1 MAAHRYWRFKV
12 NSSWGAAYAAIAALQ
27 LRVTAASANL
37 SVTGNGTASASS
49 VYSGSY
55 PASDAFDADTVT
67 SRWVSS
73 ASSTFPGEWVK
84 WDFGSGNAQDI
95 GHMTIVNSTA
105 ETTANVNT
113 GVLQYSDDDTN
124 WVDWIYVSG
133 NSSAAGITN
142 LWPYVPPATIT
153 LDIPVGA
160 PVLTWYDG
168 DTFDLPVAA
177 PALDMY
183 SGATFDLS
191 VPAPTLLAY
200 GPWRFDL
207 AVPAPALV
215 MTGGPGVLNTVDIQ
229 VGAPVLDMLFAARLD
244 NQVPAP
250 TLDFSVT
257 TTITIRVDVPV
268 PAPTLEFTATKGE
281 SISLNL
287 SVPAPTLEAKGG
299 AFVAGV
305 IPAPTAD
312 ISITTGSTFG
322 LDAEVPAPTI
332 ECTISTDGTISI
344 DVQIPA
350 PVAGLYWDIE
360 GEIPAPRL
368 EMVIEAVVTITYEA
382 YAINLKPGNRAGVH
396 EVSHYTNWPFDGI
409 VRHGS
414 RYYAWGPT
422 GLFEI
427 GGATDYNAATPL
439 VPTAIPWDWMTTV
452 TDFGSSQ
459 KKAMR
464 QMAIGGRIGPTVV
477 AKVATGRDADYS
489 YSYST
494 SRGQKAQNYRVKLGK
509 GLDDR
514 YYSFG
519 LSGTGEGDVDTID
532 IDVETLSRKM

>member
-12 NSSWGAAYAAIAALQ
+12 NSSWGASYAAIAALQ

-37 SVTGNGTASASS
+37 SITGNGTASASS
-49 VYSGSY
+49 VYSGTY
-55 PASDAFDADTVT
+55 PASDAFDANTT
-67 SRWVSS
+67 TTRW
-73 ASSTFPGEWVK
+73 ASIITSTFPGEWVK
-84 WDFGSGNAQDI
+84 WDFGIGNSQDI

-113 GVLQYSDDDTN
+113 GVLQYSDDDSA
-124 WVDWIYVSG
+124 WVDWIFVSG

-142 LWPYVPPATIT
+142 LWPYIPPATIT

-160 PVLTWYDG
+160 PVLEMHDG
-168 DTFDLPVAA
+168 ATHDLPVAA

-207 AVPAPALV
+207 AVPAPTLE
-215 MTGGPGVLNTVDIQ
+215 MSGGTGILNTIDIQ
-229 VGAPVLDMLFAARLD
+229 VGAPVLDMLFAARFD

-250 TLDFSVT
+250 TIDFSVT

-312 ISITTGSTFG
+312 IAITTGGLFS
-322 LDAEVPAPTI
+322 LDADVPAPTI
-332 ECTISTDGTISI
+332 ECTISADGTISI
-344 DVQIPA
+344 DVDV
-350 PVAGLYWDIE
+350 PVPSVGPYGVIE

-368 EMVIEAVVTITYEA
+368 EMVITAVVTITYEA
-382 YAINLKPGNRAGVH
+382 YAVNLKPTNKARVH
-396 EVSHYTNWPFDGI
+396 EVTHYTAMPFSGMVHWQGNWYG
-409 VRHGS
+409 
-414 RYYAWGPT
+414 WGPA
-422 GLFEI
+422 GLYLI
-427 GGATDYNAATPL
+427 GGDTDAGEP
-439 VPTAIPWDWMTTV
+439 IPWDWHTAV
-452 TDFGSSQ
+452 TNFGS
-459 KKAMR
+459 R
-464 QMAIGGRIGPTVV
+464 Q
-477 AKVATGRDADYS
+477 
-489 YSYST
+489 
-494 SRGQKAQNYRVKLGK
+494 QKAVRETFLHGRLGPNAVASVSIGEAADVTYAAVIERGRNAQAHRIKYGK
-509 GLDDR
+509 GLKAE
-514 YYSFG
+514 YWSFG
-519 LSGTGEGDVDTID
+519 LSDVTGSAMEVDAMQH
-532 IDVETLSRKM
+532 EPKPLSRKI